1 MCKTTT
7 VALNICY
14 QCGRLRQLIWNSRC
28 DVCVVAAL
36 EFNLKENEALHAENA
51 GLQDLL
57 SQYKHAAAE
66 TNVQLKKLV
75 E

>member
-1 MCKTTT
+1 M
-7 VALNICY
+7 
-14 QCGRLRQLIWNSRC
+14 
-28 DVCVVAAL
+28 AAR